1 MSSSPASPPLARGA
15 LTDTGGADAPRWRRR
30 ILRLGHGPTVA
41 VITAGSIL
49 MSMVLTFLVNVAV
62 DNTANLP
69 LDLGIAFV
77 VPLVVAPLASYYAV
91 GLLFEVE
98 TARAQLQL
106 AVMRDHLTG
115 LYNRRHFL
123 ARLREEIER
132 SRRDRQPLSLALID
146 ADRFKSIND
155 RYGHATGDAV
165 LVRLAQVLASALRPY
180 DLVARYGGE
189 EFVVLLQGAELAEA
203 QAAAERFRSALASTP
218 FPGEGAFSDGIT
230 VTASIGVTCL
240 GDAEDGPDSL
250 LARADR
256 AMYAA
261 KAAGRN
267 RCVVLSP
274 GDRA

>member
-1 MSSSPASPPLARGA
+1 M
-15 LTDTGGADAPRWRRR
+15 
-30 ILRLGHGPTVA
+30 RLGHKPAVI

-77 VPLVVAPLASYYAV
+77 VPLVVAPLASYGAV

-98 TARAQLQL
+98 QARAALQI

-115 LYNRRHFL
+115 LYNRGHFL

-132 SRRDRQPLSLALID
+132 SRRERQPLSLALID
-146 ADRFKSIND
+146 VDRFKTIND
-155 RYGHATGDAV
+155 RFGHATGDAV
-165 LVRLAQVLASALRPY
+165 LERLAQVLSSALRPY

-189 EFVVLLQGAELAEA
+189 EFVALLPGAELAQA
-203 QAAAERFRSALASTP
+203 HAAAERFRSALASTL
-218 FPGEGAFSDGIT
+218 FPGEGSAADGIS
-230 VTASIGVTCL
+230 VTASVGLTCL
-240 GDAEDGPDSL
+240 GDAEDSPDAL
-250 LARADR
+250 LARADQ

-261 KAAGRN
+261 KNAGRN
-267 RCVVLSP
+267 RCVSLSP
-274 GDRA
+274 EAVA